1 MAPKKTTTK
10 KADVK
15 KPAEDEDQNLRL
27 RNFCFTINNYTD
39 ECVEKMK
46 TFFLDYCDYGVF
58 GKEVG
63 EECGTPH
70 LQGYCEFKD
79 RGKSIR
85 QIRKLTPEKIAKI
98 KARRSPNPKVAAGY
112 CKKGEDPKKKEDEDS
127 DYYEKYFEVPGPG
140 YEGFEHGKENISSPG
155 KRTDIVK
162 AHNSIKS
169 GEMSVRELRQENPM
183 LYHQY
188 GRVLN
193 ALEDDF
199 LATKYRCGEMTKGIW
214 YHGEE
219 GRGKSHALFMTEM
232 EDIGGFD
239 PAKVYDWNLEEEFQ
253 TYAGEEIILI
263 NEYKGV
269 HQIKYGVWLKLVDK
283 WPYKIKR
290 KGLSPFPMLA
300 KKVIVASIFHP
311 SEIEW
316 NLSTKDNLNQLLDRF
331 EVKKLDGPNR
341 RYDNV
346 ANNKIV

>member
-15 KPAEDEDQNLRL
+15 EPADEEDLNLRF
-27 RNFCFTINNYTD
+27 RNAVATLNNYTD
-39 ECVEKMK
+39 DMCKKVQD
-46 TFFLDYCDYGVF
+46 FYSNYCDYGVY

-63 EECGTPH
+63 ESGTPH
-70 LQGYCEFKD
+70 LQMYFELKD
-79 RGKSIR
+79 RKSLR
-85 QIRKLTPEKIAKI
+85 QLKKLIPGNPHLEPGRAPDP
-98 KARRSPNPKVAAGY
+98 KARAGY
-112 CKKGEDPKKKEDEDS
+112 CKKGEDDKKDDDIEDS
-127 DYYEKYFEVPGPG
+127 NYYSKYFEVPGPG
-140 YEGFEHGKENISSPG
+140 YKGFEHGKENISSPG

-193 ALEDDF
+193 ALEEDF
-199 LATKYRCGEMTKGIW
+199 LATQFRCGEMTKGIW

-232 EDIGGFD
+232 EEIGGFD

-290 KGLSPFPMLA
+290 KGLNPFPMLA

-311 SEIEW
+311 TEVEW

-331 EVKKLDGPNR
+331 EIKKLDGPNR
-341 RYDNV
+341 R
-346 ANNKIV
+346 KIV